1 MSNPTFSFGV
11 QSYCFRGFKTHDE
24 VIRCVKACGLD
35 SIELCGVHA
44 NFADEKSFAGVVQQY
59 QKAGVRIISIGVQG
73 FRNDAAAETKFFE
86 FVKLAGAKVIS
97 ADFALETMPDCL
109 KTAEKLAERYD
120 VRLAIHNH
128 GGRHWLGSAQ
138 MLSHIFGMTS
148 ERIGLCLD
156 TAWAMDAG
164 EDPLAMIEK
173 FGKRLYGL
181 HLKDFVF
188 DTARKPLDVVVG
200 TGNLDL
206 KKIGVALAKVNFN
219 GAAVLEY
226 EGDVT
231 NPVPAVTKCV
241 DAVRAAI
248 I

>member
-1 MSNPTFSFGV
+1 MNNPKLSFGV
-11 QSYCFRGFKTHDE
+11 QSWCFRHFKTHDE
-24 VIRCVKACGLD
+24 VISCVKKCGLS

-44 NFADEKSFAGVVQQY
+44 NFTDEKSFAGVVQQY
-59 QKAGVRIISIGVQG
+59 QKAGVRIISIGVQT
-73 FRNDAAAETKFFE
+73 FNNDETTEAKWFE
-86 FVKLAGAKVIS
+86 FMKLAGAKVMS
-97 ADFALETMPDCL
+97 VDFALQSMPKCL
-109 KTAEKLAERYD
+109 ETAEKLADRCD

-206 KKIGVALAKVNFN
+206 KKIGAALAKVNFN

-231 NPVPAVTKCV
+231 NPVPALTKCAE
-241 DAVRAAI
+241 AVRGAI
-248 I
+248 G